1 MATSLENQGLST
13 VFTHLLTMKSKQPPS
28 VHDKNSL
35 YFKYVKEM
43 VYKNSNNLNKFLKN
57 C

>member
-43 VYKNSNNLNKFLKN
+43 VNKKIKTF
-57 C
+57 